1 MKKLISIFLLS
12 FWATSI
18 INAQVEEVREEGLI
32 EKNSFSINV
41 LGTASYVGFSYER
54 ILYQRVNLEVGV
66 GLIGYGAGLTIYP
79 IKKIRVEKLNPF
91 FGIKY
96 TNHAIVDGENKA
108 VTYIPLGITY
118 CGINRLNI
126 GLDVGPAYVIHKSP
140 GYRPT
145 RKEKAKYPFADYGF
159 FGNLKLSYR
168 F

>member
-1 MKKLISIFLLS
+1 MSIFLLS
-12 FWATSI
+12 FLATSVI
-18 INAQVEEVREEGLI
+18 HAQVEEIKEEGLV

-54 ILYQRVNLEVGV
+54 ILYQRINLEIGI
-66 GLIGYGAGLTIYP
+66 GLIGYGAGLTMYP
-79 IKKIRVEKLNPF
+79 IKKIRIEKLNPF

-96 TNHAIVDGENKA
+96 SNHAIVDGENKS
-108 VTYIPLGITY
+108 VTYVPFGVTY

-126 GLDVGPAYVIHKSP
+126 SIDAGPAYIFHKSP

-145 RKEKAKYPFADYGF
+145 REEKAKYPFSDYGV